1 MTEPMLLMAA
11 TLAAGPAVSS
21 DRLRAL
27 VMAIY
32 TDRYVMAPDDPL
44 VTRVLASIAT

>member
-1 MTEPMLLMAA
+1 V
-11 TLAAGPAVSS
+11 PAVGRN
-21 DRLRAL
+21 RLRAL

-32 TDRYVMAPDDPL
+32 TDRYGMDPDDPL